1 MDNTISEQL
10 KSKAVNLGLCEEW
23 TNNWG
28 TPDEDELAEKYIRGI
43 DFAIKHDFP
52 SASFMKKHFNG
63 VIQRHGIYVDENINL
78 NNPNMTITNGTCNGI
93 IQFDKFATGRLYIR
107 HDSDITV
114 KVSGLSKIFISTYD
128 NCKLNIDCTD
138 EAIVYVYKH
147 GGNITYSGNVLIREQ
162 K

>member
-1 MDNTISEQL
+1 MDINVSDQL
-10 KSKAVNLGLCEEW
+10 KNKAAGLGLCEEW

-28 TPDEDELAEKYIRGI
+28 RPDKDELVDKYIRGI

-52 SASFMKKHFNG
+52 STSYMKEHFNG
-63 VIQRHGIYVDENINL
+63 IMQKHGVFVDENIEQH
-78 NNPNMTITNGTCNGI
+78 NPSIMVANGKCKGYVN
-93 IQFDKFATGRLYIR
+93 FDNFGTGRLYIR
-107 HDSDITV
+107 HDSNITV
-114 KVSGLSKIFISTYD
+114 KASGLSKIFISTYD

-147 GGNITYSGNVLIREQ
+147 RGNITYSGNVLIREQ